1 MIVRKIQLKNFRNYE
16 NLDIELNKKINV
28 FLGNNGQGKTNIL
41 ESIYVLAITKSYRT
55 NQDTD
60 LIRASTKSTKI
71 KGIIKKKESQ
81 NESELEILI
90 NNKGKK
96 VSINKKPIKKISE
109 YISYFNVITFHPDD
123 LILLKGSPSERRK
136 FLNVEI
142 GQLDNQYLM
151 YLNNYNTI
159 LKNRND
165 YLKKITLESYDS
177 GYLDIITRQLVDN
190 AVMIYM
196 YRQDFI
202 DKLNKA
208 IKKVNGKI
216 KGLEDVELKYE
227 TSVSITTAEEIKQ
240 ALIEKYKNNLQ
251 REIFITQT
259 ITGPH
264 RDNFLFF
271 MGENNIKDFGSQ
283 GQQRMAVLSLKL
295 AEIEIFKEKKGEYPL
310 LLLDDV
316 FSELD
321 NRKKIAIMRYLSKR
335 MQIVITTTDINNIDI
350 SEFKEISIFMVKNG
364 VVKEENQNKY
374 RGDINERK

>member
-142 GQLDNQYLM
+142 GQLDNQYLI

>member
-1 MIVRKIQLKNFRNYE
+1 
-16 NLDIELNKKINV
+16 
-28 FLGNNGQGKTNIL
+28 
-41 ESIYVLAITKSYRT
+41 
-55 NQDTD
+55 
-60 LIRASTKSTKI
+60 
-71 KGIIKKKESQ
+71 
-81 NESELEILI
+81 
-90 NNKGKK
+90 
-96 VSINKKPIKKISE
+96 
-109 YISYFNVITFHPDD
+109 
-123 LILLKGSPSERRK
+123 
-136 FLNVEI
+136 
-142 GQLDNQYLM
+142 M